1 MGEAS
6 MVTWAATVLGCLC
19 KKTQDSSV
27 LTKKLK
33 GSDQSLWETQG
44 KSTAMWVIYLCSK
57 LMNF

>member
-1 MGEAS
+1 